1 MTEIARYSKSCIDIN
16 VYFKVLDSI
25 LKIQR
30 GGHKDVKI
38 QFTIPFVS
46 QHGVTNI
53 TGKLIEQQPSLFI
66 SLGVHGGSV
75 ECDDPNKRNC
85 DTEVSAFKKQETDRY
100 ATDEWKSILSIRVH
114 NKDDGDFT
122 LIDKHITL
130 RLKTGATNGIGSK
143 IFEKIILPDI
153 QVFYITLIVMHFFS
167 VFNTF

>member
-46 QHGVTNI
+46 QHGVINI

-75 ECDDPNKRNC
+75 ECDDPNK
-85 DTEVSAFKKQETDRY
+85 KP
-100 ATDEWKSILSIRVH
+100 IGMPLM
-114 NKDDGDFT
+114 
-122 LIDKHITL
+122 
-130 RLKTGATNGIGSK
+130 NGK
-143 IFEKIILPDI
+143 
-153 QVFYITLIVMHFFS
+153 VFS
-167 VFNTF
+167 V